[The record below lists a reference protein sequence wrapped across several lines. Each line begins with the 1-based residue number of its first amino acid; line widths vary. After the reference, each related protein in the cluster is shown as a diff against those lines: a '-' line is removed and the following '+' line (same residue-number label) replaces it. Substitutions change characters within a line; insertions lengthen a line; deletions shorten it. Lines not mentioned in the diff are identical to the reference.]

1 MKNLLRVL
9 FLVPVLL
16 AAAGPAVLTS
26 AASSTG
32 WTLVGWNNLGMHCM
46 DSDYSVFSILPPYN
60 TIHAQLVD
68 PSGRLVR
75 DAAGIFITYEAV
87 ADPAGSINTTSR
99 NKSNFWIYDGPI
111 YGVSPPMDTGLAGKA
126 MPGSGN
132 VPQAMSYDATQDWW
146 IAEGIPITP
155 YDDMGKKNPYPM
167 MRLVARDRGGA
178 LLAETRI
185 VLPVSDEMSCAACHA
200 SGSGDAAKPAAG
212 WVNDKNPDRDYRL
225 NILRKH
231 DDRQGTNPVYKDAL
245 ARAGY
250 SSQGLYATVAGGKPI
265 LCAKCHASNALPGTG
280 IAGITP
286 LTHTIHSRHATVI
299 DPRNGLTLDAST
311 NRAACYSC
319 HPGSTT
325 RCLRGAM
332 GSAVA
337 PDGTLAM
344 QCQSCH
350 SSMSTV
356 GAETRQGW
364 LDEPSCQSCH
374 TGTATHNNGQIRYT
388 SALQNGA
395 ARQAVD
401 QTFATNPNV
410 PGPGHSLFRFSY
422 GHGGLACE
430 ACHGSTHAEFPTSHV
445 NDNLESQALQGHAGP
460 VAECA
465 TCHTTAPIT
474 TNGGPH
480 GLHPLG
486 QAWVNAHGEEAG
498 GEGGDKAKAASD
510 CATCHGADYR
520 GTVLSYAQG
529 SRTLSTEFGT
539 LNLWRGFRVSC
550 YACHDGP
557 GGEGAARN
565 QAPQVSNATA
575 STTAGTSVP
584 VGLNAFD
591 ADGNA
596 LELRVVSQPVH
607 GTAGLSGRT
616 ATYIPEAG
624 FTGTDAFTF
633 SAWDGSIDSNLG
645 TVTVTVKG
653 SNGGGGPTPQPP
665 QVTAINRLDKPFRVK
680 ILGTQFHAAMQVS
693 INGQVWTNVL
703 RQNGSSI
710 TLRSGGPLQALFPP
724 NTYVPITLTN
734 TDTGG
739 SLTVAFNRTS
749 GLWRIVP

>member
-9 FLVPVLL
+9 FLVPALL

-46 DSDYSVFSILPPYN
+46 DNDYSVFSILPPYN

-75 DAAGIFITYEAV
+75 DASGIFVTYEAV
-87 ADPAGSINTTSR
+87 ADPSGSINTTSR

-111 YGVSPPMDTGLAGKA
+111 YGVSPPMDMGLAGKA

-132 VPQAMSYDATQDWW
+132 VPQAMSYDAAQDWW

-155 YDDMGKKNPYPM
+155 YDDMGKKNSYPM
-167 MRLVARDRGGA
+167 MRLVARDRSGA

-185 VLPVSDEMSCAACHA
+185 VLPVSDEMSCTTCHA

-212 WVNDKNPDRDYRL
+212 WVYDKNPDRDYRL

-245 ARAGY
+245 SRAGY
-250 SSQGLYATVAGGKPI
+250 SAQGLYATAAGGKPI

-280 IAGITP
+280 IAGITA

-350 SSMSTV
+350 GSMSAV
-356 GAETRQGW
+356 GSDTRQGW

-445 NDNLESQALQGHAGP
+445 NDNLTSQALQGHAGP
-460 VAECA
+460 VAECSA
-465 TCHTTAPIT
+465 CHTTAPVT
-474 TNGGPH
+474 TDGGPH
-480 GLHPLG
+480 GMHPLG
-486 QAWVNAHGEEAG
+486 QAWVNDHGEAEGEGG
-498 GEGGDKAKAASD
+498 GEGGDKATSACAA
-510 CATCHGADYR
+510 CHGADYR

-529 SRTLSTEFGT
+529 DRTLSTEFGT
-539 LNLWRGFRVSC
+539 KVFWRGFRVSC

-557 GGEGAARN
+557 DGEGASRN
-565 QAPQVSNATA
+565 QAPQVSSATA
-575 STTAGTSVP
+575 STTAGSSVP
-584 VGLNAFD
+584 VALNAFD

-596 LELRVVSQPVH
+596 LALRIVSQPAH

-616 ATYIPEAG
+616 ATYLPEAG
-624 FTGTDAFTF
+624 FTGTDSFTF
-633 SAWDGSIDSNLG
+633 AAWDGSIDSNLG
-645 TVTVTVKG
+645 TVMVTVKG
-653 SNGGGGPTPQPP
+653 GNGGGPPPQPP
-665 QVTAINRLDKPFRVK
+665 QVTAINRLSQPFRVK
-680 ILGTQFHAAMQVS
+680 ILGTNFHAAMQVA
-693 INGQVWTNVL
+693 INGRAWTNVL

-710 TLRSGGPLQALFPP
+710 TLRSGGPLQAMFPP

-739 SLTVAFNRTS
+739 SITVAFNRTS
-749 GLWRIVP
+749 GLWRVVP

>member
-1 MKNLLRVL
+1 MKNLLRIL
-9 FLVPVLL
+9 ILVPVLL
-16 AAAGPAVLTS
+16 AAAGPSVLTS

-60 TIHAQLVD
+60 TIHAQLID
-68 PSGRLVR
+68 PSGQLVR
-75 DAAGIFITYEAV
+75 NAAGIFITYEAV
-87 ADPAGSINTTSR
+87 ADPSGSINTTSR

-111 YGVSPPMDTGLAGKA
+111 YGVSPPMDMGLAGSA
-126 MPGSGN
+126 MPGGGN
-132 VPQAMSYDATQDWW
+132 VPQAMSYDASQDWW

-155 YDDMGKKNPYPM
+155 YDDTGKKNPYPM
-167 MRLVARDRGGA
+167 MRLVARDRSGA

-185 VLPVSDEMSCAACHA
+185 VLPVSDEMSCTTCHA

-212 WVNDKNPDRDYRL
+212 WVYDKNPDRDYRL

-250 SSQGLYATVAGGKPI
+250 SPQGLYATATGGKPI

-280 IAGITP
+280 IAGITA

-350 SSMSTV
+350 GPMSAV

-388 SALQNGA
+388 SARQNGGV
-395 ARQAVD
+395 RQAVD
-401 QTFATNPNV
+401 STFATNPNV
-410 PGPGHSLFRFSY
+410 PGPGHSLYRFSY

-430 ACHGSTHAEFPTSHV
+430 ACHGSTHAEYPASHV
-445 NDNLESQALQGHAGP
+445 NDNLQSQALQGHAGP

-465 TCHTTAPIT
+465 TCHTTPPVTA
-474 TNGGPH
+474 NGGPH

-486 QAWVNAHGEEAG
+486 QAWVNDHGDEAE
-498 GEGGDKAKAASD
+498 GEGGDDKAATTA
-510 CATCHGADYR
+510 CAACHGADYR

-529 SRTLSTEFGT
+529 DRTLSTEFGT
-539 LNLWRGFRVSC
+539 KVFWRGFRVSC
-550 YACHDGP
+550 YACHNGP
-557 GGEGAARN
+557 DGEGAARN

-575 STTAGTSVP
+575 STNAETSVP
-584 VGLNAFD
+584 VALNAFD

-596 LELRVVSQPVH
+596 LELRVVSQPAH

-633 SAWDGSIDSNLG
+633 AAWDGSIDSNLG

-653 SNGGGGPTPQPP
+653 GNGGGPTPQPP
-665 QVTAINRLDKPFRVK
+665 QVTAVNRLDKPFRVK
-680 ILGTQFHAAMQVS
+680 ILGTNFHAAMQVT
-693 INGQVWTNVL
+693 INGRAWDNVL

-710 TLRSGGPLQALFPP
+710 TLRSGGPLQAMFPP

-739 SLTVAFNRTS
+739 SVTVAFNRTT